1 MSCFKQSSSESKV
14 NEQINSDIKKKKNE
28 MSVLLLVR
36 EESFLKIKGSWS
48 KVNDKKT
55 HTSSSGKSTIFKQ
68 IKIAYL
74 NGFSQDECLELRGSI
89 YGNIVKSMKAMI
101 EASLRLEI
109 AIVNPDNR
117 VYIHFILKKKEKA
130 AMIKEI
136 KDEDLLNSDKV
147 WNEKIGL
154 SIKDLWEDEGIQS
167 TYERRN
173 EYQLEGI
180 LICFNSLLKV

>member
-1 MSCFKQSSSESKV
+1 
-14 NEQINSDIKKKKNE
+14 
-28 MSVLLLVR
+28 
-36 EESFLKIKGSWS
+36 
-48 KVNDKKT
+48 
-55 HTSSSGKSTIFKQ
+55 
-68 IKIAYL
+68 L

-180 LICFNSLLKV
+180 VNTL